1 MDDLKELII
10 KNANPSFVESTNID
24 DTAFQDLM
32 GNLGY
37 DSISIISLVV
47 DIESRYDIEID
58 DNYLLIDNLNNID
71 NLIEIISNKGK
82 YNHELD

>member
-1 MDDLKELII
+1 MDNLKELII

-24 DTAFQDLM
+24 DTEFRDLM

-47 DIESRYDIEID
+47 DIESRYGIEID
-58 DNYLLIDNLNNID
+58 DEYLLIEHLNNID
-71 NLIEIISNKGK
+71 NLVEIISNKGK